1 MRTWKCPLSHL
12 KVIVNLSVGYFGEFI
27 KANKQKDGRG
37 MSTQEIEGIAKFLTE
52 QEKRKISW

>member
-12 KVIVNLSVGYFGEFI
+12 KVIVNLSVSYFGEFI
-27 KANKQKDGRG
+27 KANKQKDGKV
-37 MSTQEIEGIAKFLTE
+37 MSTQEIEGIAKLLTQ